1 MIVLAGVAAVGVIA
15 LKVSRK
21 IYLKSMRVKIPKLDF
36 AKATLRVVM
45 EKIVNQSGVGGPSM
59 ALQAC
64 SSTAMTPSVECAG
77 AGGCAGF

>member
-21 IYLKSMRVKIPKLDF
+21 IYVKSMRVKIPKLDF
-36 AKATLRVVM
+36 AKATLRLVM
-45 EKIVNQSGVGGPSM
+45 EIVNQSRVGECPSM

-64 SSTAMTPSVECAG
+64 SSTAMTLSADLGRCAG
-77 AGGCAGF
+77 I